1 MMDHDVNKFE
11 RKAKRDRIS
20 LVVRTGWFEIAWFST
35 NRLVELP

>member
-11 RKAKRDRIS
+11 RKVKRDRIS
-20 LVVRTGWFEIAWFST
+20 LVRTEWFEIGWFST